1 MDLERLWKRQLIGTT
16 AGITVEQGIEDRAC
30 IFLVTCEEAPLAHAP
45 RSFGTG
51 GERCVPSKMADQIER
66 IYVYQHQ
73 LNGQE
78 VAQRRQSSNAPSL
91 SITPSRAVLVPPG
104 SVAKMDDIATMRSL
118 AVFASPFRPAKADQ
132 LRQLGPV
139 DRV

>member
-1 MDLERLWKRQLIGTT
+1 MDHVASLAERSEITGPVVAWIVVQVCSGQYN
-16 AGITVEQGIEDRAC
+16 AGHTWRWRV
-30 IFLVTCEEAPLAHAP
+30 
-45 RSFGTG
+45 
-51 GERCVPSKMADQIER
+51 
-66 IYVYQHQ
+66 YVYQHQ